1 MDARNMQ
8 RSEINILNRIVDL
21 VGLIREI
28 IQECTVKK
36 NLKYTHILQEI
47 WQKIGNDDE
56 RKKVGGES
64 S

>member
-47 WQKIGNDDE
+47 
-56 RKKVGGES
+56 
-64 S
+64 